1 MWNKTAGD
9 EKINEILTNTAKAG
23 DKETYQILKNRKLS
37 TWPVNNVSTAARSK
51 TLGTETITKA
61 GWHS

>member
-9 EKINEILTNTAKAG
+9 VKIKEILKNTVEVG
-23 DKETYQILKNRKLS
+23 DKETYQILKNRKLI
-37 TWPVNNVSTAARSK
+37 TCPVNNVSTAARSK

-61 GWHS
+61 G